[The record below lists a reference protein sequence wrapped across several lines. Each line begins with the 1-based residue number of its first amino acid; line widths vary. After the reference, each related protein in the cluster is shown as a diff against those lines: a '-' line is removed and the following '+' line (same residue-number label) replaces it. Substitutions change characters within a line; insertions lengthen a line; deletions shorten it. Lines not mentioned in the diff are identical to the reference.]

1 MTNTHGVINDP
12 ARIAAEAL
20 ADIDRLDTRTN
31 AGTAP
36 LTVRIV
42 QAVGGRAVGS
52 VVNSY
57 TAPRSALA
65 RLVRGGYAAVVES
78 TGKCLTP
85 PSLGTWTLHVSVSSR
100 PDVSRPLPTGSTNPP
115 PSISRRCTA
124 RSSRATNSLGFAHEH

>member
-57 TAPRSALA
+57 TAPPRSALA
-65 RLVRGGYAAVVES
+65 RLVRGGYAAVVDGEMPDA
-78 TGKCLTP
+78 TLTEN
-85 PSLGTWTLHVSVSSR
+85 LDAARVGVEQA
-100 PDVSRPLPTGSTNPP
+100 
-115 PSISRRCTA
+115 RREQA
-124 RSSRATNSLGFAHEH
+124 AAYRVH

>member
-57 TAPRSALA
+57 TAPPAQPSPVWSEVGMPRS
-65 RLVRGGYAAVVES
+65 S

-85 PSLGTWTLHVSVSSR
+85 PSLRTWTLHVSVSSR